1 MQETGVPLLR
11 KPFNLVELLALVRK
25 MLDSP

>member
-1 MQETGVPLLR
+1 MRETGVPLLR

-25 MLDSP
+25 MLDAQ